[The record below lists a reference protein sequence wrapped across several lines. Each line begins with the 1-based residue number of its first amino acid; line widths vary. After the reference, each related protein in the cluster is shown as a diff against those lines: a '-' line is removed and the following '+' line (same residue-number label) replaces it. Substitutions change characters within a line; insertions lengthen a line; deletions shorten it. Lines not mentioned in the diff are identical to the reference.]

1 MSSSNRRRREGG
13 RTFEFALAS
22 DDIAGRS
29 TLNAAVLNVVYDRTH
44 SSENDDANDSGDEPP
59 NFNSRYLR
67 RALHR
72 MRVDEEEASDDT
84 SDVSE
89 DVTPMDPTTYR
100 QHAICNGRPVAN
112 EEDRGIYEEYFG
124 NPNRLPQA
132 PSGRGWENTRLIAA
146 GARPSRLQY
155 GRSEDAW
162 NNTSLNPPEP
172 TSSDPAFS
180 RAADRRRAAREQ
192 EAHELIDRLEARQ
205 EAREERRYEQIDEE
219 RWEALGAT
227 AVSRTNLRLHRQSGE
242 MERLEQELVNRIREF
257 RQSDPEAYAEWQA
270 FAGVANRATVS
281 RSRQLQILQWYTGG
295 PSGSIHDPARRVPQG
310 LLRQLRRYE
319 QWYTEEARLE
329 TSLHVAQME
338 DESRPELSPRKMIA
352 ANDNYWGFHTEQVF
366 GYERREFRNGFSDY
380 IARGPGGGARLL
392 DHLRANWEVREM
404 RLLHASH
411 TEHRELW
418 RRMVAFAQST
428 RAAFAILNQHYDS
441 QSASARAEHVRPLE
455 ITISEFPDQI
465 YQFRGPHGYNATA
478 SVPGRDR
485 NVSPFEAI
493 RNRIPMT
500 NIPPPLNIAN
510 ATSALSAMAATLARN
525 GSPQL
530 GTPSAG
536 SEDQQAPANDQQA
549 NGEESDNEDGYI
561 ADEDTMDE
569 DA

>member
-1 MSSSNRRRREGG
+1 MSSSNRRRREGS

-22 DDIAGRS
+22 NDIAGRS
-29 TLNAAVLNVVYDRTH
+29 TLNAAVLNVVHDRTH
-44 SSENDDANDSGDEPP
+44 PNENDDANDSGDEQP

-72 MRVDEEEASDDT
+72 MRVDEEEASGDT
-84 SDVSE
+84 SDVSD
-89 DVTPMDPTTYR
+89 DVIPMDPTTYR
-100 QHAICNGRPVAN
+100 QHAISNGRPVAN
-112 EEDRGIYEEYFG
+112 EEDRGIFDQFFG
-124 NPNRLPQA
+124 NPNRLAQA
-132 PSGRGWENTRLIAA
+132 ASGRGWENTRFISA
-146 GARPSRLQY
+146 GARLSRLQY

-162 NNTSLNPPEP
+162 NNTSLDPPEP
-172 TSSDPAFS
+172 TSSDPVLS
-180 RAADRRRAAREQ
+180 RAADHRRAALEQ
-192 EAHELIDRLEARQ
+192 EAHQLIDRLEARHWV
-205 EAREERRYEQIDEE
+205 REEERDEEIDEE

-227 AVSRTNLRLHRQSGE
+227 AVNRTNLNRHRQSGE
-242 MERLEQELVNRIREF
+242 MERLEQELANRIREF

-270 FAGVANRATVS
+270 FARVTNRATAS

-319 QWYTEEARLE
+319 QWYTEEARLQ
-329 TSLHVAQME
+329 TSLHVAEME
-338 DESRPELSPRKMIA
+338 DESRPELSPRRMTA
-352 ANDNYWGFHTEQVF
+352 ADDNYWGFHTEQIF
-366 GYERREFRNGFSDY
+366 GYEGREFRNGFSDY
-380 IARGPGGGARLL
+380 IARGPGGGALLL
-392 DHLRANWEVREM
+392 DHLRANWEAREM

-428 RAAFAILNQHYDS
+428 RAAFAILNNHFDG

-455 ITISEFPDQI
+455 IAISEFPDQI
-465 YQFRGPHGYNATA
+465 YQFRGPRGYNATA
-478 SVPGRDR
+478 SVPGRNR
-485 NVSPFEAI
+485 NASPFEAI

-510 ATSALSAMAATLARN
+510 AASALSAMAATLARN

-530 GTPSAG
+530 GTPNAG

-549 NGEESDNEDGYI
+549 NGEDSDNEDGYI
-561 ADEDTMDE
+561 ADEDTIDE